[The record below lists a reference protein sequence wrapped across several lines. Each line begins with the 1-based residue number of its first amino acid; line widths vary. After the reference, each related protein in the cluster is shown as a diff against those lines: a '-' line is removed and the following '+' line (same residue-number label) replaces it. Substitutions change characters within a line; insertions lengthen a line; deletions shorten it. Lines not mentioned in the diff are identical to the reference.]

1 MLPRV
6 RLIIGRIGLQ
16 FPLQSWNCGLCMSSR
31 SSLRVL
37 ILAIT
42 LFAVG
47 CRDDKIVSYRVP
59 KETPPPVAAAAPT
72 QADPHAG
79 LNIPPVNAPA
89 VATTPADMMASTPV
103 PTATGGDLT
112 WTAPATWQSRPP
124 SAMRKATLII
134 PGASAGEQAELAVT
148 AFPGN
153 VGGNLANLNRWR
165 QQLQLAPI
173 SAGELN
179 SALVHVHAG
188 DLHID
193 IAELLGPEPADGQPR
208 QRVLGAIVPF
218 NGATWFFKL
227 TGPDALV
234 AREKAAFMAFVQT
247 IRPAS

>member
-1 MLPRV
+1 MPTR
-6 RLIIGRIGLQ
+6 R
-16 FPLQSWNCGLCMSSR
+16 PLLF
-31 SSLRVL
+31 
-37 ILAIT
+37 LALALSVAAT
-42 LFAVG
+42 G
-47 CRDDKIVSYRVP
+47 CRDAKILTYRVP
-59 KETPPPVAAAAPT
+59 KETPPPAAAAPA

-79 LNIPPVNAPA
+79 LGIPPVGAASAP
-89 VATTPADMMASTPV
+89 VAAPVSAPADMMASTPV

-112 WTAPATWQSRPP
+112 WTAPASWQSRPA
-124 SAMRKATLII
+124 SAMRKATFII

-165 QQLQLAPI
+165 QQLQLPPI
-173 SAGELN
+173 SASELD
-179 SALVHVHAG
+179 SALVHLHAG

-193 IAELLGPEPADGQPR
+193 VAELLGPAPAAGGSP

-234 AREKAAFMAFVQT
+234 AREKAAFLAFVQT

>member
-1 MLPRV
+1 MPSRT
-6 RLIIGRIGLQ
+6 
-16 FPLQSWNCGLCMSSR
+16 PL
-31 SSLRVL
+31 L
-37 ILAIT
+37 ILTLAIP
-42 LFAVG
+42 FVAFG
-47 CRDDKIVSYRVP
+47 CRDDKITSYRVP
-59 KETPPPVAAAAPT
+59 KDSPPPPAVAP
-72 QADPHAG
+72 ADPHAG
-79 LNIPPVNAPA
+79 LDIPPVNANATPVPVPA
-89 VATTPADMMASTPV
+89 PPSDMASTPV
-103 PTATGGDLT
+103 PTATGGNLT
-112 WTAPATWQSRPP
+112 WTAPDSWQSRPA
-124 SAMRKATLII
+124 SAMRKATFII
-134 PGASAGEQAELAVT
+134 PGATAGEQAELAIT

-173 SAGELN
+173 SAGELG
-179 SALVHVHAG
+179 SALVHLHAG

-193 IAELLGPEPADGQPR
+193 VAELLGPAPADGKPR

>member
-1 MLPRV
+1 M
-6 RLIIGRIGLQ
+6 
-16 FPLQSWNCGLCMSSR
+16 QSR
-31 SSLRVL
+31 RY
-37 ILAIT
+37 ILLSFTA
-42 LFAVG
+42 LLLASG
-47 CRDDKIVSYRVP
+47 CRDDKITTYRVP
-59 KETPPPVAAAAPT
+59 KESPPPAATAPA

-79 LNIPPVNAPA
+79 LGIPPVGASSAP
-89 VATTPADMMASTPV
+89 VATPASTPADMMASTPV

-112 WTAPATWQSRPP
+112 WTAPAGWQSRPP
-124 SAMRKATLII
+124 SAMRKATFII
-134 PGASAGEQAELAVT
+134 PGATAGEQAELAVT

-173 SAGELN
+173 STAELE

-193 IAELLGPEPADGQPR
+193 VAELLGPAPSAGGSP

>member
-1 MLPRV
+1 MA
-6 RLIIGRIGLQ
+6 
-16 FPLQSWNCGLCMSSR
+16 
-31 SSLRVL
+31 
-37 ILAIT
+37 LAVSVSAT
-42 LFAVG
+42 G
-47 CRDDKIVSYRVP
+47 CRDDKIVTYRVP
-59 KETPPPVAAAAPT
+59 KETPPPAASAPA

-79 LNIPPVNAPA
+79 LDIPPVNAPSVPA
-89 VATTPADMMASTPV
+89 SAPADMMASTPV

-112 WTAPATWQSRPP
+112 WIAPAAWQSRPA
-124 SAMRKATLII
+124 SAMRKATFII
-134 PGASAGEQAELAVT
+134 PGASAGEKAELAVT

-193 IAELLGPEPADGQPR
+193 IAELLGPVPADGQPR

-234 AREKAAFMAFVQT
+234 AREKAAFLAFVQT